1 MFCPAAFI
9 EKFYRNLN
17 IKQKGQNMSD
27 YGQQLCSHGL
37 LKKQFSQGAG
47 KGKNFYFSA
56 GYQFT
61 LIELLVVIA
70 IIAILAAMLLPALQ
84 QARARARA
92 TSCANQLKQIGA
104 SGSQYTD
111 DNNGTIIPARLAKTL
126 FTPNTTTER
135 YWSKLL
141 YDAKYNTDNKI
152 LFCPDVDTVYSY
164 SQVDSADSA
173 NGKPNADTGYRYTTY
188 GMNFYLGDVL
198 NGHYYFFKRG
208 SLRRPAT
215 KVWFAD
221 ARQIN
226 NNEWRGAGAI
236 DANQYNIAP
245 RHGTKG
251 KLIYTVHDKN
261 YDAYAVAGN
270 SNANIC
276 FVDGHVSPLTGL
288 ELSQFTDS
296 TIRQKYMSANQ

>member
-1 MFCPAAFI
+1 MFCPAALLKSFC
-9 EKFYRNLN
+9 KNLN
-17 IKQKGQNMSD
+17 IRQKGQNMSD
-27 YGQQLCSHGL
+27 NGQQLYSQRG
-37 LKKQFSQGAG
+37 KTFS
-47 KGKNFYFSA
+47 YFPA
-56 GYQFT
+56 HKFT

-84 QARARARA
+84 RARARGRE

-104 SGSQYTD
+104 FGSQYTD
-111 DNNGTIIPARLAKTL
+111 DHNGTIIPARLAKTL

-141 YDAKYNTDNKI
+141 YDGKYNTDNKI
-152 LFCPDVDTVYSY
+152 LFCPDVDTTYSY

-173 NGKPNADTGYRYTTY
+173 KGKPNADTGYRYTTY

-208 SLRRPAT
+208 KLRRPST

-221 ARQIN
+221 SRQLS
-226 NNEWRGAGAI
+226 NNEWRGSGAI

-245 RHGTKG
+245 RHGVKG
-251 KLIYTVHDKN
+251 KAVYTVHDKK
-261 YDAYAVAGN
+261 YEAYAVAGN

-288 ELSQFTDS
+288 ALAQFTDS
-296 TIRQKYMSANQ
+296 TIRQQYMSANQ